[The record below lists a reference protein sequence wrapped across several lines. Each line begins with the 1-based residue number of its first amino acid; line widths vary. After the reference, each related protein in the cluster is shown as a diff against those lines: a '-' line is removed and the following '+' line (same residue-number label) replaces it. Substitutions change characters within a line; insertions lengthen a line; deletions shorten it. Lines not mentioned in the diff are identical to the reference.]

1 MNTEESKS
9 DLYLV
14 YVLTMSGIS
23 EWGMR
28 LNEQDK
34 RIYGVK
40 RLDLKGIYNLTSEEE
55 EQLKMNFQDQ
65 EDELYGVDLQEE
77 LEILTEAYHNAYLVA
92 TNRLSVDELVIAHGD
107 MILLPFDPEDPTTL
121 PMIIDDMI
129 DFFSDEEEYEKCSEL
144 VKVKNKIRHDA

>member
-1 MNTEESKS
+1 M
-9 DLYLV
+9 
-14 YVLTMSGIS
+14 
-23 EWGMR
+23 
-28 LNEQDK
+28 
-34 RIYGVK
+34 K

-92 TNRLSVDELVIAHGD
+92 TNRLSVDELVVAHGD

-121 PMIIDDMI
+121 PMVIDDMI